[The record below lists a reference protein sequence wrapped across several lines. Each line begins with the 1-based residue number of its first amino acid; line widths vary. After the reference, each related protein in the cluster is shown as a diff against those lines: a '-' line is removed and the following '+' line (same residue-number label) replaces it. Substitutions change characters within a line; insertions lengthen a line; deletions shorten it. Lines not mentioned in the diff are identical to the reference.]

1 MIIPAKVNIG
11 GIIYDV
17 NVISGKTNNTL
28 HERDYFGNIDYEK
41 CIITIDSD
49 LNYQQIEM
57 TLMHEIMH
65 GIANHFGIKV
75 EEEDIDRL
83 ARGIYMVLR
92 ENKLLK
98 E

>member
-1 MIIPAKVNIG
+1 MKIPQKVNIG

-17 NVISGKTNNTL
+17 NLISGKTNNTL

-49 LNYQQIEM
+49 LNQQQIEV
-57 TLMHEIMH
+57 TLLHELMH
-65 GIANHFGIKV
+65 GIANHFCINI
-75 EEEDIDRL
+75 EEEDTDRL
-83 ARGIYMVLR
+83 ARGIYQVLKD
-92 ENKLLK
+92 NKLLK